1 MSGTRIANLL
11 NPLVSAWPHPARGVK
26 VFHLD
31 CLPDRTA
38 AQLCLAASDHFWH
51 FLDGSAAGN
60 SMGWILL

>member
-31 CLPDRTA
+31 CLPDRA
-38 AQLCLAASDHFWH
+38 AAHFWH